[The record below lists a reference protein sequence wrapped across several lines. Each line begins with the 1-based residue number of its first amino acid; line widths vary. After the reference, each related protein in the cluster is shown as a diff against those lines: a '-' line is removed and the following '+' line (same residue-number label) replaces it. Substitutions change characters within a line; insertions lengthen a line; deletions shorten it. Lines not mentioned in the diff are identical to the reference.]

1 MALAEYFCVYREDM
15 FSTDSNIYFYILSH
29 IYVKDKDLQILLTQT
44 LIIVNLLER
53 LVRERS
59 IHWEEKPIDSYSSV

>member
-1 MALAEYFCVYREDM
+1 MALAEYFYVYREDM
-15 FSTDSNIYFYILSH
+15 FSTESNIYFYILSH